1 MSSRT
6 LLPTLTAGLLC
17 AASLTGCLTQHVK
30 PPPSPAILQARASGT
45 AKPGACAPGGLEAI
59 SPIEMSFAFNDAT
72 ISEVGQKRL
81 AAAARWLGCNPG
93 VEVVIKPDGDN
104 HGDAAHLNDLAQQR
118 AKAVSEQ
125 LRTLGATA
133 AVIHML
139 SRNAADPVAA
149 PHLLINAIGRGW

>member
-17 AASLTGCLTQHVK
+17 AASLTGCLTQRVK
-30 PPPSPAILQARASGT
+30 PPPSPAVLQARAVRT
-45 AKPGACAPGGLEAI
+45 AKPAACSPGGLEAI
-59 SPIEMSFAFNDAT
+59 SPLDASFAFDDAT
-72 ISEVGQKRL
+72 VSAVGQQRL
-81 AAAARWLGCNPG
+81 AAAVRWLGCNPG

-104 HGDAAHLNDLAQQR
+104 HGDAAHLNDLAQRR
-118 AKAVSEQ
+118 ATAVSEQ
-125 LRTLGATA
+125 LRGLGATA
-133 AVIHML
+133 PVIHML